1 MVSERHNSCSGPSN
15 MNLVEAMHARR
26 AVRSYQSRRV
36 EEGTLRNLLHL
47 AVHAPSARNAQP
59 WMFAVVQDTKLLQGY
74 SDRAKALLVDQLPTD
89 PKADQYRSRLSDP
102 AFNIF
107 YDASTLVAIGVAE
120 PGPYAQADC
129 WLAAGALMLA
139 ATDAGLGTCP
149 IGFAVPL
156 LNTPDVKRELGFSPS
171 GMVAAPIIVGYAT
184 VAPPA
189 VPRHEPRIV
198 SWVR

>member
-1 MVSERHNSCSGPSN
+1 
-15 MNLVEAMHARR
+15 MNVVEAICARR
-26 AVRSYQSRRV
+26 AVRSYTSRPV
-36 EEGTLRNLLHL
+36 EENTVRTLLGA

-59 WMFAVVQDTKLLQGY
+59 WMFAVVQDRTLLQRY
-74 SDRAKALLVDQLPTD
+74 SDRAKALLLDQSSTD
-89 PKADQYRSRLSDP
+89 PKAAQYRSRLSDP

-107 YDASTLVAIGVAE
+107 YDAGTLVAIGVAE

-149 IGFAVPL
+149 IGFAVPV
-156 LNTPDVKRELGFSPS
+156 LNTPDVKHELGFAAS
-171 GMVAAPIIVGYAT
+171 GVVAAPILVGYAT
-184 VAPPA
+184 AAPPA
-189 VPRHEPRIV
+189 VPRREPYIA